1 MLNLVPRRWTG
12 SLSSNWTAATLSS
25 PKNWQV
31 LGATSTDFGTGDD
44 VLFDDT
50 ASNYTVNVTDTTVS
64 PSSVQFDNSTNNYV
78 LNGPGAV
85 GGTAGL
91 TKSGTATLTI
101 NNANTYSGGTVLNA
115 GTLNINNAAAIGTG
129 TLTIAGGATIDNT
142 SGSAVTLST
151 NNAQVW
157 NGNFNFGGSN
167 ALNMGTGAITMTTSL
182 TVTANGGAALTVGP
196 INQSGG
202 SWQLTKAGSGTLVLN
217 GNNSY
222 TGGTTVTAG
231 RLLIEPTS
239 PTTSALPTGALSISG
254 GTVQLADNVT
264 AGTAL
269 GTSNVVLT
277 SLSLTGNSTL
287 DIGNNRIIIDYSSPA
302 TDPIASIETW
312 IKNGFY
318 GLSGPSI
325 ISSDIA
331 TADAATGHNY
341 GIGYADGADG
351 VVAGLPSGEI
361 EIMFTLLG
369 DANLD
374 GMVNSE
380 DFTPFSQHLG
390 QNGSWDAGDFNYDG
404 TVNAEDFTPFS
415 INLGQTAS
423 QAAAAGGLIA
433 ANGLQAEV
441 PEPAAL
447 STMAFAIAGAFVRRR
462 RN

>member
-1 MLNLVPRRWTG
+1 MFPAVWTG
-12 SLSSNWTAATLSS
+12 SLSSNWTATTLSS

-31 LGATSTDFGTGDD
+31 LGATSTDFGSGDD

-50 ASNYTVNVTDTTVS
+50 ASNYTVNVMDTTVS

-101 NNANTYSGGTVLNA
+101 NNANSYSGGTVLNA

-129 TLTIAGGATIDNT
+129 SLTIAGGATIDNT

-151 NNAQVW
+151 NNAQIW
-157 NGNFNFGGSN
+157 NGNFTFGGSN

-196 INQSGG
+196 ISQSGG

-239 PTTSALPTGALSISG
+239 ATTSALPTGALSISG

-312 IKNGFY
+312 IRNGLY
-318 GLSGPSI
+318 GLSGPAI
-325 ISSDIA
+325 ISSDMA
-331 TADAATGHNY
+331 TDDAASGHNY

-374 GMVNSE
+374 GTVNSE
-380 DFTPFSQHLG
+380 DFTPYLAATSG
-390 QNGSWDAGDFNYDG
+390 QNGSG
-404 TVNAEDFTPFS
+404 TTGTS
-415 INLGQTAS
+415 ITT
-423 QAAAAGGLIA
+423 
-433 ANGLQAEV
+433 E
-441 PEPAAL
+441 
-447 STMAFAIAGAFVRRR
+447 R
-462 RN
+462 